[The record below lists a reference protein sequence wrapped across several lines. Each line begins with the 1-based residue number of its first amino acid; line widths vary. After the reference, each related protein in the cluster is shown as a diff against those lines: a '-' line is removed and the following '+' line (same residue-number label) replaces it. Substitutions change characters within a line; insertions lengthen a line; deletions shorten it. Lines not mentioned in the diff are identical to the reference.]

1 MDDVTKFLL
10 AQGVLG
16 AFVILETALIWYL
29 LGEVKRLSTRLENV
43 NTIAS
48 RFDAYLAEAQP
59 SDITQRQVDTYRQ
72 GLHPP
77 SQFTRDK

>member
-16 AFVILETALIWYL
+16 AFIVLETALIWYL

-43 NTIAS
+43 NQIAS
-48 RFDAYLAEAQP
+48 RFDAFLSEVQP
-59 SDITQRQVDTYRQ
+59 GDV
-72 GLHPP
+72 
-77 SQFTRDK
+77 SQEQANHYQAGNPKTVKFSRDK

>member
-48 RFDAYLAEAQP
+48 VCRTPGIGTGGLVY
-59 SDITQRQVDTYRQ
+59 Q
-72 GLHPP
+72 GGC
-77 SQFTRDK
+77 T